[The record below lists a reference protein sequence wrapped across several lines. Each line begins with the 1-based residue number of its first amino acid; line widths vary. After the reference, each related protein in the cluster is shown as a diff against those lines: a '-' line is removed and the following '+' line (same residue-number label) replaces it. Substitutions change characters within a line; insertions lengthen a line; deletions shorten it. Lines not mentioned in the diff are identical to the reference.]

1 MKPVIG
7 IVSKNITHEK
17 FYNWSW
23 QRINNDVRYSINKN
37 GALTLGIMPQTLRK
51 DFNKSD
57 KRDTVKMSRG
67 EMLDLITIIDKC
79 DGVVLQGGLSSHNYE
94 EFIAKYCYKK
104 DIPLLAIC
112 SGYNN
117 VIRALGGKTQK
128 NSNTNIHNRPDLQY
142 AHNCRVVDEKSLFF
156 GIIKQKIFNVNSIH
170 EYIAIKLPKKL
181 SVVALSQDNQIEVVE
196 AKDKSFYMAI
206 KYHPELL
213 VDKDKIQNKI
223 FKAFVEACKK
233 RQQ

>member
-23 QRINNDVRYSINKN
+23 QRINNDVRYAINKN
-37 GALTLGIMPQTLRK
+37 GAIALGIMPQTLRK

-57 KRDTVKMSRG
+57 KCDRVKMSKE
-67 EMLDLITIIDKC
+67 EMLDMAAIIDKC
-79 DGVVLQGGLSSHNYE
+79 DGIVLQGGLSSHNYE

-117 VIRALGGKTQK
+117 VIRALGGKIK
-128 NSNTNIHNRPDLQY
+128 KISNINIHNRPDLQY
-142 AHNCRVVDEKSLFF
+142 AHNCKVVDEKSLFF
-156 GIIKQKIFNVNSIH
+156 GIVKQKLFNVNSIH
-170 EYIAIKLPKKL
+170 EYIAINIPTKL

-196 AKDKSFYMAI
+196 AKDKAFYMAI

-213 VDKDKIQNKI
+213 VDNDKIQNEI
-223 FKAFVEACKK
+223 FKVFVEACKK
-233 RQQ
+233 RS